1 MNQHSVKTYTV
12 EEAKRKLEKYCAY
25 QDRCHKEVRDKLVE
39 MRMIPEAVDAVLY
52 HLLQHKFL
60 DEERFARSFARGKF
74 RHKKWGKNRIKQELK
89 QREIGDY
96 LIKKAFTEIPDSDY
110 LNTFDELAQKRF
122 DQLTGETD
130 KYKKRKKLA
139 DYLAYRGWPG
149 DWIYEK
155 AKELIP

>member
-39 MRMIPEAVDAVLY
+39 MRMMPEAVDAVLY

-96 LIKKAFTEIPDSDY
+96 LIKKAFTEIPESEY

-139 DYLAYRGWPG
+139 DYMAYRGWPG

>member
-39 MRMIPEAVDAVLY
+39 MRMIPEAVDTVLY

-110 LNTFDELAQKRF
+110 LNTFDELAQNRF
-122 DQLTGETD
+122 DQLTGEKD

-139 DYLAYRGWPG
+139 DYLTYRGWPG

-155 AKELIP
+155 VKELIG